1 MTYQIFRLRA
11 EVAKLIRDF
20 KSGERITD
28 FFLLKQMELKVH
40 EGGSRLVLVL
50 GDRTGSIDAVVWD
63 QAEAMKTALDGAEVV
78 KVQGLVGSFKG
89 RPQLKV
95 ERIRS
100 AQIGEFDLANLK
112 RASSRQIEDLKQEF
126 TDLVN
131 SLENPHIKS
140 LLLKLSEDD
149 ELYGS
154 YFHFPAGTRWHH
166 DYISGLIDHSLS
178 MARLVDLVCRNY
190 PELDRDLLIAGAL
203 LHDIGKTVE
212 FEGELVFEY
221 SDAGRLV
228 GHIVIGNNIV
238 VDLIRQLPDFPKVL
252 ELKLRHLILSHHGQL
267 EHGAVVKP
275 LTAEAHLLHHL
286 DQIDSKLDAIKKISE
301 KTDDKWSEY
310 IRPLESYLYFGDK
323 EE

>member
-1 MTYQIFRLRA
+1 M
-11 EVAKLIRDF
+11 IRDF

-40 EGGSRLVLVL
+40 EGGSRLVLLL
-50 GDRTGSIDAVVWD
+50 GDRTGSIDAVLWD
-63 QAEAMKTALDGAEVV
+63 QAETIKTALDDAEVV
-78 KVQGLVGSFKG
+78 KVQGLVGSFRG
-89 RPQLKV
+89 RPQLTV

-100 AQIGEFDLANLK
+100 AHAGEFDLANLK
-112 RASSRQIEDLKQEF
+112 RASSRPLEDLKQEF

-131 SLENPHIKS
+131 SLENPHLKA
-140 LLLKLSEDD
+140 LLMNLSENE
-149 ELYGS
+149 ELTEN

-166 DYISGLIDHSLS
+166 DYVSGLVDHSLS

-203 LHDIGKTVE
+203 LHDIGKITE

-238 VDLIRQLPDFPKVL
+238 VDLIRQLPDFPKDL

-310 IRPLESYLYFGDK
+310 IRPLESFLYFGEK